1 LSPPLADNSWSMVV
15 LCFRNPIASFH
26 IVPRATTTHCDRW
39 CLVPNPSVFCSAKQG
54 TASANSV
61 LAQQGRKWKL
71 TEMKK
76 GNDSNQPF
84 DHLVRAA
91 RKGEGNYKGHGA
103 RARVSVS
110 GWHRYSSAI
119 GDAGGLGRVAYIRL
133 VLHLACPSLQH
144 SSRPRLRW
152 LRRRCKP
159 DVATSAST
167 TKSGKRAV
175 CEHIGVDPCA
185 GARQATW
192 TIISSHASTR
202 TVGNTSGACLSRS
215 RAQASASWPC
225 IWRATSDFF

>member
-1 LSPPLADNSWSMVV
+1 MI
-15 LCFRNPIASFH
+15 PINRS
-26 IVPRATTTHCDRW
+26 IIW
-39 CLVPNPSVFCSAKQG
+39 CELRGK
-54 TASANSV
+54 
-61 LAQQGRKWKL
+61 
-71 TEMKK
+71 
-76 GNDSNQPF
+76 
-84 DHLVRAA
+84 VRAIT
-91 RKGEGNYKGHGA
+91 KGMAPEH
-103 RARVSVS
+103 VSRCQGGTDTRRPS
-110 GWHRYSSAI
+110 GMQVAS
-119 GDAGGLGRVAYIRL
+119 GGVAYIRL

-175 CEHIGVDPCA
+175 CEHIGVAPCA

-215 RAQASASWPC
+215 RAQASTSWPC